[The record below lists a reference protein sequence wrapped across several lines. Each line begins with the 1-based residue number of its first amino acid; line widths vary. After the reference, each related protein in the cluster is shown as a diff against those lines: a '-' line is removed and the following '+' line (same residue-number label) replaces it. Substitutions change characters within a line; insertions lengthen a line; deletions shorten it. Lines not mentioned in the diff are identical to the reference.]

1 MSAATA
7 RTSTVKAYTLLF
19 ACVVLL
25 VGLLFRQSFTDGL
38 ALFANDAPLGQ
49 LKTQEGKGWGNFRG
63 VWIDLNWLGS
73 TQPSAIPNVSNG
85 LYLATGPVGY
95 AKFYAPVALLILGL
109 SAGLFFRQ
117 LGFGRMAMV
126 LGACAAL
133 LNTDPFSYACWGLPS
148 LTLCMAAAFLALGA
162 LTAHPGKFLWLKLAL
177 GGLAVGF
184 SVTEGY
190 DNGAIFSLYV
200 AAFVVFQI
208 WTDSKGS
215 TAQRLIRGALLTGVV
230 AIFAALMAAQTLSS
244 LVGTQIKGIVGT
256 EQDAQTKQLNWDK
269 ATMWSL
275 PKIETLRVI
284 IPGIFGYRMDTPDG
298 GNYWGAVGQQPGV
311 PQSRH
316 SGSGVYAGVLV
327 VLIAGWSIA
336 RASARHNSPFT
347 DRERKFIGF
356 WTAMALISLL
366 LAFGRHA
373 PFYQFIYTL
382 PYFSTIRNPIKFMHP
397 FTICIVTLFAYG
409 LQGLTRQYLEKNLL
423 KSGSLTGQLK
433 SWWTSAVQ
441 FEKRWTFS
449 SLGVVALGLLGLLL
463 MNSSQRELVRHL
475 ETSGFPAQFATSIAT
490 FATGEVGWF
499 VLFAALSAAV
509 LMMITSGALSGVRAK
524 WAGFALGLVLL
535 TDMSRANAPWV
546 IYYDYREKYASNP
559 VVDLLVKDA
568 HEHRVAGRLSPLTA
582 SYLTQGRD
590 FPEIYNEWMQHH
602 FPYYGVQCLDIIQM
616 PRIPEL
622 DDAYLRAM
630 TPQGGSNLFA
640 ISRLWQLTNTRYQ
653 LGMTPFLEL
662 LNQQIDPINRAFRI
676 ATNFDFA
683 PRSTSVTAA
692 NLRLE
697 DLTTVLNPKGQYAM
711 FELTNALP
719 RAKLFTAW
727 ETKSPDQA
735 VLTRLADPKFDP
747 TQTLLVSD
755 DAPAPGPG
763 VTGSPESVTAQ
774 ITSYE
779 SKKVLIRTKTTTAA
793 MLLLNDKFHPDWK
806 VFVDGQAVKLLR
818 ANFIMRGVHVPPG
831 EHTVEFRF
839 EPPISLLYVSL
850 AALVIGLGLAGVLA
864 FAPKDSADSPAA
876 KKS

>member
-1 MSAATA
+1 MITSPGTKAA
-7 RTSTVKAYTLLF
+7 SSPYIL
-19 ACVVLL
+19 LL
-25 VGLLFRQSFTDGL
+25 VCLVMLLTLLFRQSFADGQS
-38 ALFANDAPLGQ
+38 LFANDAPLGQ
-49 LKTQEGKGWGNFRG
+49 LKTQEGKGLGNFRG

-73 TQPSAIPNVSNG
+73 TQPSALPNVSNG
-85 LYLATGPVGY
+85 LYLATNPEGY
-95 AKFYAPVALLILGL
+95 AKFYAPVALLLLGL

-117 LGFGRMAMV
+117 LGFGHMAVV

-148 LTLCMAAAFLALGA
+148 LTLTMASTFAALAA

-184 SVTEGY
+184 SITEGF
-190 DNGAIFSLYV
+190 DNGAISSLYV
-200 AAFVVFQI
+200 AAFVGFQT
-208 WTDSKGS
+208 WTESKGS
-215 TAQRLIRGALLTGVV
+215 AAQKLVQSALRISVV
-230 AIFAALMAAQTLSS
+230 AVFAALMAAQALSTLI
-244 LVGTQIKGIVGT
+244 GTQVKGIVGT
-256 EQDAQTKQLNWDK
+256 QQDSQSKQLNWDK

-284 IPGIFGYRMDTPDG
+284 IPGLFGYRMDTPDG

-311 PQSRH
+311 PQTRH

-327 VLIAGWSIA
+327 ALIAGWAVA
-336 RASARHNSPFT
+336 RAAAKQHNPFT
-347 DRERKFIGF
+347 DRERKYIGF
-356 WTAMALISLL
+356 WTVMAVVSLL

-373 PFYQFIYTL
+373 SFYQFLYAL

-433 SWWTSAVQ
+433 SWWASATS
-441 FEKRWTFS
+441 FEKRWTFA
-449 SLGVVALGLLGLLL
+449 SLSVVALGLLGWLLL
-463 MNSSQRELVRHL
+463 TSSQRELLRHL
-475 ETSGFPAQFATSIAT
+475 ESAGFPAQFATSIAR

-509 LMMITSGALSGVRAK
+509 VLLITSGALSGARAG

-535 TDMSRANAPWV
+535 ADMGRANSPWI

-559 VVDLLVKDA
+559 VVNLLAKDA

-582 SYLTQGRD
+582 SYLAQGRD

-622 DDAYLRAM
+622 DDAYLRALM
-630 TPQGGSNLFA
+630 PQGGSNLFPIA
-640 ISRLWQLTNTRYQ
+640 RLWQLTNTRYQ
-653 LGMTPFLEL
+653 LGMTPYLDL
-662 LNQQIDPINRAFRI
+662 LNQQVDPINRAFRI

-683 PRSTSVTAA
+683 PRSASVTAA

-697 DLTTVLNPKGQYAM
+697 DLTAVLNSKGQHAI
-711 FELTNALP
+711 FELTNALS

-727 ETKSPDQA
+727 ETKVPDQA
-735 VLTRLADPKFDP
+735 VLARLADPKFDP
-747 TQTLLVSD
+747 TQTVLVSD
-755 DAPAPGPG
+755 DAPAPTPG
-763 VTGSPESVTAQ
+763 VTGSFESGTAQ

-779 SKKVLIRTKTTTAA
+779 SKKVLIRTKATTAA

-806 VFVDGQAVKLLR
+806 VFVDGQPARLLR
-818 ANFIMRGVHVPPG
+818 ANFIMRGVHLPPG
-831 EHTVEFRF
+831 EHAVEFRF
-839 EPPISLLYVSL
+839 EPSISLLYVSL
-850 AALVIGLGLAGVLA
+850 AALVLGLGLAGVLA
-864 FAPKDSADSPAA
+864 FAPKEFSTSTTL
-876 KKS
+876 KNV